1 MIMDE
6 FSMLIRICAAAV
18 LGGIIGFDREQGNKP
33 AGLRTHMLVAVGAAM
48 FVVLGELIL
57 EYPAYQ
63 DDSMRFD
70 ALRII
75 EAVVGGVAFL
85 GAGTIFFSKGENVV
99 QGLTTAASLW
109 VTAAVGM
116 AAGLEHYVF
125 AVSATIVVVIT
136 LQLFRV
142 KSLNND
148 DKPDKRKASDK
159 STAGS

>member
-6 FSMLIRICAAAV
+6 LSLLIRVGVACI
-18 LGGIIGFDREQGNKP
+18 LSGIIGFDREQSNKP
-33 AGLRTHMLVAVGAAM
+33 AGLRTHMLVGVGASM
-48 FVVLGELIL
+48 FIVLGELIL
-57 EYPAYQ
+57 VYPGYQ
-63 DDSMRFD
+63 DENMRFD

-85 GAGTIFFSKGENVV
+85 GAGTIFFSRGENVV

-125 AVSATIVVVIT
+125 AVTTTLIVVAI

-142 KSLNND
+142 KTLTSD
-148 DKPDKRKASDK
+148 DKESNGD
-159 STAGS
+159 